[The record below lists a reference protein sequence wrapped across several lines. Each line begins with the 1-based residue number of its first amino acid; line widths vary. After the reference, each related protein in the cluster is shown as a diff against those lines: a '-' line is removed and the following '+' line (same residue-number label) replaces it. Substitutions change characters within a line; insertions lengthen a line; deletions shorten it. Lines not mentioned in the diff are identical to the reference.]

1 MNSSKVNHVV
11 APITATVPDVVS
23 LLKKLYE
30 SILFHTYKEG
40 GSHLFAFTWNEQLY
54 ILIELPW
61 GCVNSPTLYHNMFHL
76 HIPQSIE
83 LAQYI
88 KDIMF
93 IRLNRQEVTSMLE
106 NFIRC
111 MHSRVEDKPY
121 EDSET

>member
-1 MNSSKVNHVV
+1 MCLL
-11 APITATVPDVVS
+11 S

-30 SILFHTYKEG
+30 CILFHTYKEG
-40 GSHLFAFTWNEQLY
+40 ESHLFAFTWNEQLH
-54 ILIELPW
+54 ILIELPQ
-61 GCVNSPTLYHNMFHL
+61 GCVNSPTLYHNIFQRDLGHL

-93 IRLNRQEVTSMLE
+93 IILNRQEVTSMLE